1 MRFNFFLT
9 LASVMVLLLAEM
21 KKADAQMT
29 VAQPIQTKVETESG
43 IRFFEGTWEEALVES
58 KKTGKPI
65 FMDCYTVWCVHVRCW
80 QKTSL
85 PVRRLGIILTSILLM

>member
-65 FMDCYTVWCVHVRCW
+65 FMVVTPCGVCHVRCW

>member
-43 IRFFEGTWEEALVES
+43 IRFFEGNIIIIQ
-58 KKTGKPI
+58 KIPI
-65 FMDCYTVWCVHVRCW
+65 VLCQMKMD
-80 QKTSL
+80 L
-85 PVRRLGIILTSILLM
+85 

>member
-43 IRFFEGTWEEALVES
+43 IRFFEGTWEE
-58 KKTGKPI
+58 
-65 FMDCYTVWCVHVRCW
+65 VW
-80 QKTSL
+80 
-85 PVRRLGIILTSILLM
+85 